1 MKYFPLVW
9 AGLWRKPVRSIL
21 TLLSVI
27 VAFVLFGV
35 LHGVTAAI
43 DDIVNQMSDTR
54 LRIQSKVSL
63 AEPLPLAYLARIEVV
78 KGVEG
83 VGYYAWFGGY
93 YQDTR
98 NQISVG
104 AIDVDRLH
112 AMFPELEL
120 KDEYAAAMRTTRN
133 GALVGRDLA
142 AARGWKIGDRIPLKS
157 SIFIRKDGEPEW
169 DFEIVGIYGFGE
181 GKVPT
186 NELWFNYAY
195 FDEARTFGNGTV
207 SLYFAKIGDPSRS
220 GPVSESIDQL
230 FANSTFETQTL
241 NERDWLRGR
250 IAQIGDMQ
258 FFVNAIVAA
267 VLFTLLFLTGNT
279 MMQSVRERIPEL
291 AVLKTY
297 GFSNTAIMSL
307 VFGEALLLC
316 VAAAGI
322 GVGIAAAL
330 SPMIYRQIGAGG
342 ISFPLS
348 VVGSGIVIA
357 AAVAI
362 VSSLPPARRVQTLN
376 VVDALAG
383 R

>member
-1 MKYFPLVW
+1 MKYFPLIW
-9 AGLWRKPVRSIL
+9 AGLRRKPVRSVL
-21 TLLSVI
+21 TLFSVI
-27 VAFVLFGV
+27 VAFVLFGA

-43 DDIVNQMSDTR
+43 DSLINGMSDTR

-63 AEPLPLAYLARIEVV
+63 VEPLPISYLSRIESV

-93 YQDTR
+93 YQEPK

-104 AIDVDRLH
+104 AVDVDRLH
-112 AMFPELEL
+112 SMFPELNLRE
-120 KDEYAAAMRTTRN
+120 EYAAAMRTTRN
-133 GALVGRDLA
+133 GALIGRDLA
-142 AARGWKIGDRIPLKS
+142 ATRGWKIGDKLPMKS
-157 SIFIRKDGEPEW
+157 NIYMRKDGAPQW
-169 DFEIVGIYGFGE
+169 DFEVVGIYDFGD
-181 GKVPT
+181 GKIPT

-207 SLYFAKIGDPSRS
+207 MMYFAKIANPASS
-220 GPVSESIDQL
+220 GAISEAIDAQ
-230 FANSTFETQTL
+230 FANSTFETQTV

-267 VLFTLLFLTGNT
+267 VMFTLLFLTGNT

-297 GFSNTAIMSL
+297 GFSNGAILAL
-307 VFGEALLLC
+307 VFGEALVLC
-316 VAAAGI
+316 VVAAGI
-322 GVGIAAAL
+322 GLGIAASL

-342 ISFPLS
+342 MSFPLN
-348 VVGSGIVIA
+348 VIWTGIA
-357 AAVAI
+357 LSAAVAV

>member
-1 MKYFPLVW
+1 MKYFPLIW
-9 AGLWRKPVRSIL
+9 AGLRRKPVRSIL
-21 TLLSVI
+21 TLFSVI

-35 LHGVTAAI
+35 LHGVTAGI
-43 DDIVNQMSDTR
+43 DSIINSMSDTR
-54 LRIQSKVSL
+54 LRIQSKVSI
-63 AEPLPLAYLARIEVV
+63 AEPLPLAYLARIESV

-83 VGYYAWFGGY
+83 VGYYGWFGGY
-93 YQDTR
+93 YQDPK
-98 NQISVG
+98 NQFEVG
-104 AIDVDRLH
+104 AVDVDRLH
-112 AMFPELEL
+112 AMFPELDL
-120 KDEYAAAMRTTRN
+120 KEEYAAAMRTTRN
-133 GALVGRDLA
+133 GALIGRDLA
-142 AARGWKIGDRIPLKS
+142 AERGWKIGDRIPLKS
-157 SIFIRKDGEPEW
+157 IIYMRKDGAQEW
-169 DFEIVGIYGFGE
+169 NFEIVGIYGYTDS
-181 GKVPT
+181 KIPT
-186 NELWFNYAY
+186 NALWFNYAY

-207 SLYFAKIGDPSRS
+207 TLYFAKIADAASS
-220 GPVSESIDQL
+220 GAISESIDRL
-230 FANSTFETQTL
+230 FANSTFETQTT

-267 VLFTLLFLTGNT
+267 VMFTLLFLTGNT

-297 GFSNTAIMSL
+297 GFGNASILAL

-316 VAAAGI
+316 VVAAGI
-322 GVGIAAAL
+322 GLGIAAAL

-342 ISFPLS
+342 MAFPLN
-348 VVGSGIVIA
+348 VIWTGIA
-357 AAVAI
+357 LSAAVAV